1 MMMAFENSSK
11 RSAQDVVV
19 SAMEPKKR
27 KVEFSDKITMHTAE
41 SNGDCHEDSNIST
54 EMYKRFV
61 KSALDEL
68 EKVCFCSFRYSILQI
83 FFN

>member
-1 MMMAFENSSK
+1 MMMMAFENSSK

-19 SAMEPKKR
+19 GAMEPKKR

-41 SNGDCHEDSNIST
+41 HHEIGHDDANIST

-68 EKVCFCSFRYSILQI
+68 EKVCFCSFRYS
-83 FFN
+83 FWV